1 MVVPAPKQVNE
12 GRQWGYSAWAR
23 LLLAPMGIFGVG
35 AVAVQTLHPGAD
47 AVDFVGNLT

>member
-23 LLLAPMGIFGVG
+23 LLFKRFTRARMRLISSAI
-35 AVAVQTLHPGAD
+35 
-47 AVDFVGNLT
+47 